1 VHLRLRDAAIT
12 AKRRRKEFRMIQDPQ
27 TVAVEGLH
35 PVYLAAVQV
44 IELLY
49 PAVLVVYL
57 LLVKG
62 LRAW

>member
-1 VHLRLRDAAIT
+1 
-12 AKRRRKEFRMIQDPQ
+12 MIQDPQ

>member
-1 VHLRLRDAAIT
+1 
-12 AKRRRKEFRMIQDPQ
+12 MIQDPQ

-62 LRAW
+62 LGAW